1 MSISYT
7 ELYDK
12 VSAMIKPSRFEHSI
26 GVAEC
31 AESLARRFS
40 LSPEDARYC
49 GIYHDAYRYVSG
61 DVYIEMCLNSAWKI
75 YPEELQ
81 EKNLLHGIVAAI
93 KFPEDA
99 KGVPYSFQLAVRH
112 HTLGSVE
119 MGKLGALIYIADYIE
134 PGRKHLGEE
143 ERRAIL
149 SHATLEGMIVAI
161 MDMQREYFSKVGIK
175 EADVSRKLYDFCSSG
190 GVLA

>member
-12 VSAMIKPSRFEHSI
+12 VSKMIKPSRFEHSI

-31 AESLARRFS
+31 AESLAKRFS

-61 DVYIEMCLNSAWKI
+61 DEYLALCLSSKWKI
-75 YPEELQ
+75 YPEELE

-93 KFPEDA
+93 NFPKDA
-99 KGVPYSFQLAVRH
+99 SGVPYSFQLAVRH

-119 MGKLGALIYIADYIE
+119 MGKLGALIYISDFIE
-134 PGRKHLGEE
+134 PGRKHLSED
-143 ERRAIL
+143 ERRQIL
-149 SHATLEGMIVAI
+149 SHGTLEGMIVAI
-161 MDMQREYFSKVGIK
+161 MDMQRKYFERVGIK
-175 EADVSRKLYDFCSSG
+175 EAGVSRELYDFCISG